1 MVAWI
6 IGVLLIL
13 LGFAVKQW
21 PNLIAGYQQLPEAKR
36 KKIDVNKLTSMLRNM
51 LVLMGSAGIVLHYVF
66 AWFNWYAI
74 QPFATSISIF
84 FITPLLIIRLN
95 EIIPPRR
102 PKE

>member
-21 PNLIAGYQQLPEAKR
+21 PNLIAGYKQLPEAKR
-36 KKIDVNKLTSMLRNM
+36 QKIDVNKLTSMLRNM
-51 LVLMGSAGIVLHYVF
+51 LVLMGSTGIALHYVF

-84 FITPLLIIRLN
+84 FVTPLLIIRLN